1 MKFFSLTFVCQQW
14 NSMIFFHS
22 FLYFEQ
28 ARIMRCFLNSFYS
41 HKKIIL
47 HEKDERERV
56 GGELKFIFVSTE
68 RISFWANSRK
78 TENFRLW
85 ALCNLNATFWLFRE
99 RGKVGSWI
107 NKRKE
112 FEIKFDLPGLPGLS
126 SYNIVKAILVSI
138 ASKLTF
144 L

>member
-1 MKFFSLTFVCQQW
+1 MYVNNEIQWFS
-14 NSMIFFHS
+14 SIHS
-22 FLYFEQ
+22 FTSSKRESWDAFWTHF
-28 ARIMRCFLNSFYS
+28 I
-41 HKKIIL
+41 HTKKL
-47 HEKDERERV
+47 FCMKRTSERV

-138 ASKLTF
+138 ASKADF
-144 L
+144 FII